1 MGDLWATY
9 GIDGAKIGQF
19 RGDLQAKNAFFCGK
33 RNYLFV
39 LKQRSIFVRLVR
51 EGRNVRIQSGLKEEK
66 EQDRGGNEADRV
78 AKVCDTCGARDSR

>member
-33 RNYLFV
+33 V
-39 LKQRSIFVRLVR
+39 AES
-51 EGRNVRIQSGLKEEK
+51 GRNVDGKFAENGRK
-66 EQDRGGNEADRV
+66 GGGKFLESEFVR
-78 AKVCDTCGARDSR
+78 CD